1 MRFFYCPVNGLIN
14 SLAIIGVGLIGS
26 SLALSLKQSGY
37 VKRVTGYGRSEAS
50 LQKGLELGVLDD
62 YSLSLTDAVSAA
74 DVVIV
79 AVPLGAMAGVFKQ
92 MQPAL
97 KATAIVSDVGSVKAS
112 VVQDARAG
120 LADAF
125 VRFVPG
131 HPIAGSEHSGVE
143 AGFASLY
150 QGRKTILTPLEET
163 SGDALQ
169 VIDAMWRATG
179 ALVEN
184 MDVDHHDRVL
194 AATSH
199 LPHMLAF
206 SLVSHLSKLSEQDE
220 IFDYAAGGFRDF
232 TRIASSDPVMWRDIC
247 LANGSALLELI
258 DGFKAELDQISGSIR
273 GQNPDAL
280 LEFFRHSKHTRD
292 QLRNL

>member
-1 MRFFYCPVNGLIN
+1 VNSLIN
-14 SLAIIGVGLIGS
+14 CLAIIGVGLIGS

-37 VKRVTGYGRSEAS
+37 VKKVIGCGRSEAG
-50 LQKGLELGVLDD
+50 LQKGVELGVLDD
-62 YSLSLTDAVSAA
+62 YSLSLSDAVSDA

-79 AVPLGAMAGVFKQ
+79 AVPLGTMAAVFEQ
-92 MQPAL
+92 IQPAL
-97 KATAIVSDVGSVKAS
+97 KASAIVSDVGSVKAS
-112 VVQDARAG
+112 VVEDARAG
-120 LADAF
+120 LQDAF
-125 VRFVPG
+125 ARFVPG
-131 HPIAGSEHSGVE
+131 HPIAGSEHSGIE

-150 QGRKTILTPLEET
+150 QGRKIILTPVTET
-163 SGDALQ
+163 SEEALQ

-179 ALVEN
+179 AVVES

-220 IFDYAAGGFRDF
+220 IFNYAAGGFRDF

-258 DGFKAELDQISGSIR
+258 DGFKAELDQISLSIR
-273 GQNPDAL
+273 EQNPDEL

>member
-1 MRFFYCPVNGLIN
+1 MIN
-14 SLAIIGVGLIGS
+14 CLAIIGVGLIGS

-37 VKRVTGYGRSEAS
+37 VKKVIGCGRSEAG
-50 LQKGLELGVLDD
+50 LQKGVELGVLDD
-62 YSLSLTDAVSAA
+62 YSLSLSDAVSDA

-79 AVPLGAMAGVFKQ
+79 AVPLGTMAAVFEQ
-92 MQPAL
+92 IQPAL
-97 KATAIVSDVGSVKAS
+97 KASAIVSDVGSVKAS
-112 VVQDARAG
+112 VVEDARAG
-120 LADAF
+120 LQDAF
-125 VRFVPG
+125 ARFVPG
-131 HPIAGSEHSGVE
+131 HPIAGSEHSGIE

-150 QGRKTILTPLEET
+150 QGRKIILTPVTET
-163 SGDALQ
+163 SEEALQ

-179 ALVEN
+179 AVVES

-220 IFDYAAGGFRDF
+220 IFNYAAGGFRDF

-258 DGFKAELDQISGSIR
+258 DGFKAELDQISLSIR
-273 GQNPDAL
+273 EQNPDEL

>member
-1 MRFFYCPVNGLIN
+1 MIN

>member
-1 MRFFYCPVNGLIN
+1 VDSLIN
-14 SLAIIGVGLIGS
+14 CLAIIGVGLIGS

-37 VKRVTGYGRSEAS
+37 VKKVIGCGRSEAG
-50 LQKGLELGVLDD
+50 LQKGVELGVLDD
-62 YSLSLTDAVSAA
+62 YSLSLSDAVSDA

-79 AVPLGAMAGVFKQ
+79 AVPLGTMAAVFEQ
-92 MQPAL
+92 IQPAL
-97 KATAIVSDVGSVKAS
+97 KASAIVSDVGSVKAS
-112 VVQDARAG
+112 VVEDARAG
-120 LADAF
+120 LQDAF
-125 VRFVPG
+125 TRFVPG
-131 HPIAGSEHSGVE
+131 HPIAGSEHSGIE

-150 QGRKTILTPLEET
+150 QGRKIILTPVTET
-163 SGDALQ
+163 SEEALQ

-179 ALVEN
+179 AVVES

-220 IFDYAAGGFRDF
+220 IFNYAAGGFRDF

-258 DGFKAELDQISGSIR
+258 DGFKAELDQISLSIR
-273 GQNPDAL
+273 EQNPDEL

>member
-1 MRFFYCPVNGLIN
+1 LIN
-14 SLAIIGVGLIGS
+14 CLAIIGVGLIGS

-37 VKRVTGYGRSEAS
+37 VKKVIGCGRSEAG
-50 LQKGLELGVLDD
+50 LQKGVELGVLDD
-62 YSLSLTDAVSAA
+62 YSLSLSDAVSDA

-79 AVPLGAMAGVFKQ
+79 AVPLGTMAAVFEQ
-92 MQPAL
+92 IQPAL
-97 KATAIVSDVGSVKAS
+97 KASAIVSDVGSVKAS
-112 VVQDARAG
+112 VVEDARAG
-120 LADAF
+120 LQDAF
-125 VRFVPG
+125 TRFVPG
-131 HPIAGSEHSGVE
+131 HPIAGSEHSGIE

-150 QGRKTILTPLEET
+150 QGRKIILTPVTET
-163 SGDALQ
+163 SEEALQ

-179 ALVEN
+179 AVVES

-220 IFDYAAGGFRDF
+220 IFNYAAGGFRDF

-258 DGFKAELDQISGSIR
+258 DGFKAELDQISLSIR
-273 GQNPDAL
+273 EQNPDEL

>member
-1 MRFFYCPVNGLIN
+1 MIN
-14 SLAIIGVGLIGS
+14 CLAIIGVGLIGS

-37 VKRVTGYGRSEAS
+37 VKKVIGCGRSEAG
-50 LQKGLELGVLDD
+50 LQKGVELGVLDD
-62 YSLSLTDAVSAA
+62 YSLSLSDAVSDA

-79 AVPLGAMAGVFKQ
+79 AVPLGTMAAVFEQ
-92 MQPAL
+92 IQPAL
-97 KATAIVSDVGSVKAS
+97 KASAIVSDVGSVKAS
-112 VVQDARAG
+112 VVEDARAG
-120 LADAF
+120 LQDAF
-125 VRFVPG
+125 TRFVPG
-131 HPIAGSEHSGVE
+131 HPIAGSEHSGIE

-150 QGRKTILTPLEET
+150 QGRKIILTPVTET
-163 SGDALQ
+163 SEEALQ

-179 ALVEN
+179 AVVES

-220 IFDYAAGGFRDF
+220 IFNYAAGGFRDF

-258 DGFKAELDQISGSIR
+258 DGFKAELDQISLSIR
-273 GQNPDAL
+273 EQNPDEL